1 MSRHGQVEITTPEPY
16 RWGDGSDGSHVY
28 GPIEYEVKQ
37 TYNPGQ
43 PKSGIIASSF
53 PHFDPASQDGVKWV
67 ETTITAT
74 DTASPGYRSTM
85 STATYHAGLDGSEI
99 ESAGFFVGKK
109 AWVAVSIYD
118 NTPLGLDYF
127 FLWNESTT
135 YNNGVLSA
143 GRRWGGWE
151 LVTLYTSGGTSF
163 YRRMLSRES
172 KVPFGV
178 TPFTRM
184 YLSGQNLYP
193 YADRVSASVASEY
206 SYRGIWYED
215 PFYTSDPASA
225 VRKLFA
231 DNFFEYIYFE
241 GRPRS
246 GGSTDEN
253 CSYYSSAGIGKFI
266 NAKINGTKNF
276 TDVVIRDNT
285 ELVPT
290 GYPGRVIIFATKSI
304 TFGAGVRINANPTGT
319 RTGANTTSDF
329 GSAAAYSQIFST
341 GGGGGGGGANSRS
354 LTATG
359 GTSTALSYK
368 RTIDEGANVS
378 GSVVQSASGA
388 GGGYRGNNS
397 SGANG
402 VSGRSADGTAVSF
415 MKSFGY
421 TMKGK
426 YGLAADPYANND
438 DFPVLYGGVSG
449 AGGKGGIVSTSV
461 SSGSSWRRSTITY
474 DGVPGGKNATGAGC
488 IVLVAPIIRFADAPN
503 LKTGGVA
510 VESAGDVSNS
520 YYLAPIPM
528 GKRSDQSSGASGG
541 TNSAYYQSDATLLYA
556 RGQGRGSSDNS
567 NAYTPGSG
575 SSSCYEEGVGGGQN
589 GNSLNGTRSGDGG
602 SASGGGGA
610 GGSVVVIY
618 NTLYGHPT
626 IRTYGGQSGS
636 TGGGGN
642 RGGGGGHGGHGYY
655 LIGWKGKQN
664 GEISWVK
671 EGNYGMRRGIHIT
684 SVVEPQG
691 DLRSTSRAPYET
703 YGTTSWPPRIDESQL
718 IDAGQVYKSSGPN
731 S

>member
-43 PKSGIIASSF
+43 PLNGIIASSY
-53 PHFDPASQDGVKWV
+53 PHFDSASQDGVKWV

-85 STATYHAGLDGSEI
+85 STATYHAGSDGSEI

-143 GRRWGGWE
+143 DRRWGGWE
-151 LVTLYTSGGTSF
+151 LVTLYTSGGNSF

-193 YADRVSASVASEY
+193 YADRVSASVANEY

-215 PFYTSDPASA
+215 PFYASDPTATT
-225 VRKLFA
+225 RKVFS

-246 GGSTDEN
+246 GGSIDEN
-253 CSYYSSAGIGKFI
+253 CSYYSNAGIGKFI

-285 ELVPT
+285 ELVSNH
-290 GYPGRVIIFATKSI
+290 YPARIIIFATKSI
-304 TFGAGVRINANPTGT
+304 TFGAGVRINANNKGT
-319 RTGANTTSDF
+319 RTGRNSKDNMP
-329 GSAAAYSQIFST
+329 SQSST
-341 GGGGGGGGANSRS
+341 GQVFAGGGGGGGGGANWSAEAGS
-354 LTATG
+354 SGAG
-359 GTSTALSYK
+359 KSYK
-368 RTIDEGANVS
+368 RTIDEGATPS
-378 GSVVQSASGA
+378 GSTIST
-388 GGGYRGNNS
+388 S
-397 SGANG
+397 SGASGGGGGSDRAGGNG
-402 VSGRSADGTAVSF
+402 SNGSSADGTARAF
-415 MKSFGY
+415 MKSFKY

-426 YGLAADPYANND
+426 YGLAAAPYQNYD
-438 DFPVLYGGVSG
+438 DFPVLV
-449 AGGKGGIVSTSV
+449 GGI
-461 SSGSSWRRSTITY
+461 SGR
-474 DGVPGGKNATGAGC
+474 GGHQLPLGSFFAHMNNGGLNACGGGC
-488 IVLVAPIIRFADAPN
+488 IILVAPIIRFADAPN
-503 LKTGGVA
+503 INTHGYEIEDA
-510 VESAGDVSNS
+510 PS
-520 YYLAPIPM
+520 YENTLSTPIPL
-528 GKRSDQSSGASGG
+528 GKRSDQSTTLGG
-541 TNSAYYQSDATLLYA
+541 YNSDHYQSDATLLYA
-556 RGQGRGSSDNS
+556 RGQGRGATSHSESS
-567 NAYTPGSG
+567 TPGAG
-575 SSSCYEEGVGGGQN
+575 SASCYEEGVGGGQS
-589 GNSLNGTRSGDGG
+589 GTSMNGTRGSDGG
-602 SASGGGGA
+602 GGSGGGGA

-636 TGGGGN
+636 TPGGGN

-664 GEISWVK
+664 GAISWVK
-671 EGNYGMRRGIHIT
+671 EGSYGMRRGVHIT

-691 DLRSTSRAPYET
+691 DPRSTSQAPYEQ
-703 YGTTSWPPRIDESQL
+703 YDTTVWPPRVHAAQL
-718 IDAGQVYKSSGPN
+718 KHEGQVYKSSGPN